1 MTDAECTFCLI
12 VAGQL
17 PSRVRYEDSDII
29 VFDNRLRW
37 LPVMLLLVPRAHMTQ
52 AEMWSDAAV
61 LSRIGQVAVRLGQ
74 EHCPDGFRLL
84 SNIGEDAL
92 QTQPHAHLHLLG
104 GARYGTIRAG
114 HGRSMS
120 TAATGACGSPE
131 RVSPL
136 EWGLGEYSPNYLV
149 AAPTS
154 IHYTEAHPARVAA
167 QPRAAQTRRSRQ

>member
-1 MTDAECTFCLI
+1 MSDAECTFCLI

-37 LPVMLLLVPRAHMTQ
+37 LPVMLLLVPKAHMTQ
-52 AEMWSDAAV
+52 TEMWSDAAV
-61 LSRIGQVAVRLGQ
+61 LSRIGQVAARLGQ

-104 GARYGTIRAG
+104 GARMGLYAQGTG
-114 HGRSMS
+114 G
-120 TAATGACGSPE
+120 P
-131 RVSPL
+131 
-136 EWGLGEYSPNYLV
+136 
-149 AAPTS
+149 
-154 IHYTEAHPARVAA
+154 
-167 QPRAAQTRRSRQ
+167 